1 MATTPGGRMGV
12 WRNINSSESGVK
24 NTAKSILSIQET
36 FKSGGI
42 VSGFKE
48 MGKSVGSLIKAHP
61 ALTAFAAVMAAVK
74 VYDLATTNVAEQF
87 EKASSAVGEYQQTVS
102 ELENVNSQLE
112 SIGSRIDEL
121 NAKGHLSLVFK
132 NKK

>member
-1 MATTPGGRMGV
+1 M
-12 WRNINSSESGVK
+12 
-24 NTAKSILSIQET
+24 
-36 FKSGGI
+36 
-42 VSGFKE
+42 
-48 MGKSVGSLIKAHP
+48 
-61 ALTAFAAVMAAVK
+61 
-74 VYDLATTNVAEQF
+74 AEQF